1 MSDLVGLNRRV
12 IVSDNIVHPRGI
24 AVDYEANSIYW
35 VDSSKDTV
43 ETVEFNG
50 NNRRIVI
57 SLPNSNLFGIALY
70 GVSRVMRFIIYTYLN
85 FG

>member
-1 MSDLVGLNRRV
+1 MNRRV

-24 AVDYEANSIYW
+24 TVDYEANSIYW

-57 SLPNSNLFGIALY
+57 SLPNSNFFGIALY

>member
-1 MSDLVGLNRRV
+1 MNRRV

-24 AVDYEANSIYW
+24 AVDYEANSVYW

-50 NNRRIVI
+50 NNRRIVL
-57 SLPNSNLFGIALY
+57 SLPNSNFFGIALY
-70 GVSRVMRFIIYTYLN
+70 GVSRVMQFINYIYLN
-85 FG
+85 LG